1 MDVALSRP
9 RASVL
14 ARAVASLATAAAGLL
29 VLLTAG
35 RPPEP
40 MVAVILIGAVA
51 ATELLLVDFPDRRGV
66 SLATLPLLF
75 AASDSAATAVWAA
88 GLGTL
93 IGSLTRRAPTGV
105 TAFAFVRAAAAAS
118 IATTVVDLVDLGR
131 LGSPSVQ
138 MALGPS
144 LLLALLFAGISE
156 ALNMLERRVGGLSA
170 PSRVDLMASV
180 GLVPLALAAWALQ
193 ERIGMNGLALAG
205 GGLLA
210 LLIVVRS
217 SVNNST
223 RNADLERLT
232 ALAQQVAASATPA
245 ESLAALE
252 RGLPAW
258 VRFDQLWLAL
268 PVADEPAA
276 VHTAGQRE
284 LLPPTLTLTPELGRL
299 GEAGPR
305 ALPAEMLL
313 RGRAD
318 VAVLAARYGKAGLL
332 LIARAGRPF
341 TAEESALLDLLLGQL
356 SATLEQIRLV
366 DELERTMAALRAA
379 QQERDDYVN
388 VMTHDLRQPLAGM
401 LGYAQLLERSLRATE
416 ADEKQLKYAHGIAI
430 GGERMMRMVSNL
442 LEIARMES
450 GRVELESTV
459 VHIDRLVDEIV
470 ETLQATLEMKR
481 LSVRVDVSPD
491 VPPIESAEP
500 LLRESLAN
508 LVGNAAKY
516 TPEGGHVEVRA
527 RLAGDRV
534 ELQVVDDGIG
544 IPPDALPR
552 LFGRFYRTGQAE
564 VRELR
569 GSGLGLALTKMMIE
583 KLGGTITV
591 ASELGKGST
600 FTVTLPAHPASASS
614 PAPTAVVVAS

>member
-9 RASVL
+9 RTGVL
-14 ARAVASLATAAAGLL
+14 ARAIASLAMAAAGLL
-29 VLLTAG
+29 VLLAAG

-40 MVAVILIGAVA
+40 TVAAILIGAVA

-93 IGSLTRRAPTGV
+93 IGSLTRRAPTGL

-118 IATTVVDLVDLGR
+118 IATTIVDVVDVGR
-131 LGSPSVQ
+131 LGSSSVQ
-138 MALGPS
+138 IALGPS

-156 ALNMLERRVGGLSA
+156 ALNVLERRVGGLLA
-170 PSRVDLMASV
+170 PSRVDLIASV

-193 ERIGMNGLALAG
+193 ERIGTNGLALAG

-232 ALAQQVAASATPA
+232 ALAQEVAASATPA
-245 ESLAALE
+245 DSLAALE

-268 PVADEPAA
+268 PLADEPAA
-276 VHTAGQRE
+276 VHMAGQRE
-284 LLPPTLTLTPELGRL
+284 LLPPTVTLTPELSRL

-305 ALPAEMLL
+305 AVPADLL
-313 RGRAD
+313 RTRAD
-318 VAVLAARYGKAGLL
+318 VAVLAARYGKAGVL
-332 LIARAGRPF
+332 LIAREGRPF
-341 TAEESALLDLLLGQL
+341 TGEESALLDLLLGQL

-379 QQERDDYVN
+379 QQERDDFVN

-401 LGYAQLLERSLRATE
+401 LGYAQLLERSLRAGE
-416 ADEKQLKYAHGIAI
+416 ADEKQLKYANGIAL

-450 GRVELESTV
+450 GRVELETTV
-459 VHIDRLVDEIV
+459 VHVDQLIDEIV
-470 ETLQATLEMKR
+470 DTLQATFEMKR
-481 LSVRVDVSPD
+481 QSVHVAVSPD

-508 LVGNAAKY
+508 LVGNASKY
-516 TPEGGHVEVRA
+516 THEGGHVEVSA
-527 RLAGDRV
+527 RLIGDRV

-544 IPPDALPR
+544 IPPEALQS
-552 LFGRFYRTGQAE
+552 LFGRFFRTGQAE

-583 KLGGTITV
+583 KLGGTISV

-600 FTVTLPAHPASASS
+600 FTVSLPTRPASDAS
-614 PAPTAVVVAS
+614 ATPTAVEVAS